1 MFGDKKQQQQ
11 EDGLAPVATSDVG
24 DVEDY
29 ANKPRADPNESDPFG
44 ELSQDGPNYKNV
56 GVTCHMDTASADMVY
71 RLAGQEAL
79 SSCSRLR
86 SGWVSWVFQELS
98 TC

>member
-44 ELSQDGPNYKNV
+44 ELSKDGPNYKNV
-56 GVTCHMDTASADMVY
+56 GRACRTDATSADMVY
-71 RLAGQEAL
+71 RSAGREVL
-79 SSCSRLR
+79 SSCSRRR
-86 SGWVSWVFQELS
+86 SG
-98 TC
+98 